1 MASTLIPACEL
12 AAMRAV
18 EEASLDTP
26 ATVNHVTVTRSAAG
40 GQIPAS
46 TTLAT
51 CNVRLATP
59 SAPILQQYADKIGN
73 LQVWVVRLPSAVQ
86 PRPGDQIVIASGASA
101 GTYTVQVPLPQ
112 SYSMLT
118 GVLATKVV

>member
-1 MASTLIPACEL
+1 MLPANEL
-12 AAMRAV
+12 DAQRAV
-18 EEASLDTP
+18 AEASLNTP
-26 ATVNHVTVTRSAAG
+26 ATVQRVTVTRSAAG
-40 GQIPAS
+40 GQIP
-46 TTLAT
+46 TPTILAT

-73 LQVWVVRLPSAVQ
+73 LQAWVVRLPSAVQ
-86 PRPGDQIVIASGASA
+86 PRPGDQIVIAADQGQLA

-112 SYSMLT
+112 SYSLLT

>member
-1 MASTLIPACEL
+1 MLPDSEL

-18 EEASLDTP
+18 AEAALDTP
-26 ATVNHVTVTRSAAG
+26 ATVQRITIAATAAG
-40 GQIPAS
+40 GQSPTQ

-73 LQVWVVRLPSAVQ
+73 QQAWLVRMPSSVQ
-86 PRPGDQIVIASGASA
+86 PRSGDQIVIATGACA
-101 GTYTVQVPLPQ
+101 GTYDVQAPLPQ
-112 SYSMLT
+112 SYSLLT
-118 GVLATKVV
+118 TVLATKVV